1 MNIVKATSV
10 LLLSLPVAGVLLLTA
25 CTGSGSE
32 FDATGTFEAT
42 EVLVSAEVSGRILTL
57 DVHEGQQIPRGAV
70 VGLLDSAQWYLQ
82 KQQLQSSMRAALVRR
97 PEIDTQLAALE
108 QQLQTQI
115 QERHRVERLLEARA
129 ANQKQLDDIQAQI
142 ALIERQIKAQHSS
155 LSNTS
160 EGISGD
166 VAAMHFQMAQ
176 LDDYLRKCHLTNPMS
191 GTVLVKYAEPGEMAV
206 PGRPLYKLG
215 DTGNMILRAYLTS
228 AQVAQIKTGQKV
240 EVYADYGEDGY
251 RTFEGVVQWVSDKAE
266 FTPKTIQTR
275 DERANLVYA
284 VKIGVQN
291 DGYLK
296 IGMYGEVKLNQL

>member
-1 MNIVKATSV
+1 
-10 LLLSLPVAGVLLLTA
+10 
-25 CTGSGSE
+25 
-32 FDATGTFEAT
+32 
-42 EVLVSAEVSGRILTL
+42 
-57 DVHEGQQIPRGAV
+57 
-70 VGLLDSAQWYLQ
+70 
-82 KQQLQSSMRAALVRR
+82 MRAALVRR
-97 PEIDTQLAALE
+97 PEIGTQLAALE

-176 LDDYLRKCHLTNPMS
+176 LDDYLRKCRLTNPMS